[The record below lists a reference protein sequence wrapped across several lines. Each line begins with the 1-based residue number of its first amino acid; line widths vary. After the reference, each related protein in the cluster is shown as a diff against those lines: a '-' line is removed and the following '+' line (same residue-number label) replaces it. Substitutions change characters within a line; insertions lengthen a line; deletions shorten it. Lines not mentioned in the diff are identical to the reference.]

1 MKEENK
7 ISLNAL
13 SESIEEDDE
22 VIKST
27 PVEPEIFFDVMEE
40 ESIKPATKK
49 SRKKNRSVDSSSD
62 SSSVDASNSSSVG
75 ASATTQSSNQSP
87 NQSDNK
93 KFSETFVS
101 TDINDQLENY
111 LITVYNNPDSP
122 DYNDDI
128 KLENYVNELES
139 KLKAESE
146 TKKKVREQQV
156 KEQKIASVSSRSED
170 NIKTTLTKTS
180 DAWLEATLASY
191 SSLKN
196 KYEEELA
203 SFYKKYDGIFLFPVE
218 ARIELDNIRTKYP
231 LYIIFIDANV
241 VENKIKSFAKN
252 KTSFVLNNYTDKTL
266 DDRVKILKDELKT
279 FDYNVQLKDE
289 LLPLIKSRSKI
300 F

>member
-40 ESIKPATKK
+40 ESIKPASKK
-49 SRKKNRSVDSSSD
+49 SRKKNRSTDSSSD
-62 SSSVDASNSSSVG
+62 SSSIDESNSSTDSP
-75 ASATTQSSNQSP
+75 TQSP

-180 DAWLEATLASY
+180 DAWLEDTLASY

-252 KTSFVLNNYTDKTL
+252 KVSFVLNNYTDKTL

>member
-22 VIKST
+22 IIKST
-27 PVEPEIFFDVMEE
+27 PVEPEIFFDVTEE
-40 ESIKPATKK
+40 ESIKPASKK
-49 SRKKNRSVDSSSD
+49 SRKKNRSADSSSD
-62 SSSVDASNSSSVG
+62 SSTIDQSTDTQD
-75 ASATTQSSNQSP
+75 TTQSPTTQSN
-87 NQSDNK
+87 NK

-180 DAWLEATLASY
+180 NAWLEESLASY

-231 LYIIFIDANV
+231 LYIIFINAKV

>member
-27 PVEPEIFFDVMEE
+27 PVEPEIFFDIMEE
-40 ESIKPATKK
+40 ESIKPASKK
-49 SRKKNRSVDSSSD
+49 SRKKNRSTDSSRDSSSD
-62 SSSVDASNSSSVG
+62 SSSVD
-75 ASATTQSSNQSP
+75 QSP
-87 NQSDNK
+87 TQSDNK

-146 TKKKVREQQV
+146 TKKKVREQQI

-180 DAWLEATLASY
+180 DAWLEDTLASY

-252 KTSFVLNNYTDKTL
+252 KVSFVLNNYTDKPL

>member
-40 ESIKPATKK
+40 ESIKPANKK
-49 SRKKNRSVDSSSD
+49 SRKKNRSTDSSTID
-62 SSSVDASNSSSVG
+62 
-75 ASATTQSSNQSP
+75 QSP
-87 NQSDNK
+87 ATQDTAQSTTQSDNK

-170 NIKTTLTKTS
+170 NIKTTLTQTS
-180 DAWLEATLASY
+180 DAWLEDTLASY

-252 KTSFVLNNYTDKTL
+252 KVSFVLNNYTDKTL

>member
-27 PVEPEIFFDVMEE
+27 PTEPEIFFDVMEE
-40 ESIKPATKK
+40 ESIKSASKK
-49 SRKKNRSVDSSSD
+49 SRKKNRSTDSSSD
-62 SSSVDASNSSSVG
+62 SSSVDASTD
-75 ASATTQSSNQSP
+75 TTQSTTQSP

-180 DAWLEATLASY
+180 DAWLEDTLASY
-191 SSLKN
+191 KSLKN
-196 KYEEELA
+196 KYEEELS

-218 ARIELDNIRTKYP
+218 ARIELDNIKTRYP
-231 LYIIFIDANV
+231 LYIIAIDANV

-279 FDYNVQLKDE
+279 FDYNIEFKDE

>member
-40 ESIKPATKK
+40 ESIKPASKK
-49 SRKKNRSVDSSSD
+49 SRKKNRSTDSSSD
-62 SSSVDASNSSSVG
+62 SSSIDESNSSTDSP
-75 ASATTQSSNQSP
+75 TQSP

-180 DAWLEATLASY
+180 DAWLKDTLASY

-252 KTSFVLNNYTDKTL
+252 KVSFVLNNYTDKTL
-266 DDRVKILKDELKT
+266 DNRVKILKDELKT

>member
-40 ESIKPATKK
+40 ESIKPASKK

-62 SSSVDASNSSSVG
+62 SSRDSSSDSSSVD
-75 ASATTQSSNQSP
+75 QSP
-87 NQSDNK
+87 AQSDNK

-180 DAWLEATLASY
+180 DAWLEDTLASY

-252 KTSFVLNNYTDKTL
+252 KVSFVLNNYTDKTL

>member
-40 ESIKPATKK
+40 ESIKPASKK
-49 SRKKNRSVDSSSD
+49 SRKKNRSTDSSSD
-62 SSSVDASNSSSVG
+62 SSSIDESNSSTDSP
-75 ASATTQSSNQSP
+75 TQSP

-180 DAWLEATLASY
+180 DAWLEDTLASY

-252 KTSFVLNNYTDKTL
+252 KVSFVLNNYTDKTL
-266 DDRVKILKDELKT
+266 DNRVKILKDELKT

>member
-27 PVEPEIFFDVMEE
+27 PAEPEIFFDVMEE
-40 ESIKPATKK
+40 ESIKPANKK
-49 SRKKNRSVDSSSD
+49 SRKKNRSTDSSSD
-62 SSSVDASNSSSVG
+62 SSSIDQSTD
-75 ASATTQSSNQSP
+75 TTQSPNQSP

-180 DAWLEATLASY
+180 SEWLEDTLASY
-191 SSLKN
+191 KSLKN
-196 KYEEELA
+196 KYEEELS

-218 ARIELDNIRTKYP
+218 ARIELDNIKTRYP
-231 LYIIFIDANV
+231 LYIIAIDANV

-279 FDYNVQLKDE
+279 FDYNIEFKDE

>member
-27 PVEPEIFFDVMEE
+27 PAEPEIFFDVMEE
-40 ESIKPATKK
+40 ESIKPASKK
-49 SRKKNRSVDSSSD
+49 SRKKNRSVDSSTIDQSP
-62 SSSVDASNSSSVG
+62 
-75 ASATTQSSNQSP
+75 ATQDTAQSP

-180 DAWLEATLASY
+180 DAWLEETLASY

-252 KTSFVLNNYTDKTL
+252 KVSFVLNNYTDKTL
-266 DDRVKILKDELKT
+266 DNRVKILKDELKT

>member
-27 PVEPEIFFDVMEE
+27 PVEPEIFFDVTEE
-40 ESIKPATKK
+40 ESIKPASKK
-49 SRKKNRSVDSSSD
+49 SRKKNRSVDSSTID
-62 SSSVDASNSSSVG
+62 
-75 ASATTQSSNQSP
+75 QSP
-87 NQSDNK
+87 ATQDTAQSPTTQSDNK

-180 DAWLEATLASY
+180 DAWLEDKLASY
-191 SSLKN
+191 KSLKN
-196 KYEEELA
+196 KYEEELS

>member
-27 PVEPEIFFDVMEE
+27 PTEPEIFFDVMEE
-40 ESIKPATKK
+40 ESIKSASKK
-49 SRKKNRSVDSSSD
+49 SRKKNRSTDSSSD
-62 SSSVDASNSSSVG
+62 SSSIDQS
-75 ASATTQSSNQSP
+75 TTQSPDQSTNQSP
-87 NQSDNK
+87 TTQSDNK

-180 DAWLEATLASY
+180 DAWLEDTLASY
-191 SSLKN
+191 KSLKN
-196 KYEEELA
+196 KYEEELS

-218 ARIELDNIRTKYP
+218 ARIELDNIKTRYP
-231 LYIIFIDANV
+231 LYIIAIDANV

-279 FDYNVQLKDE
+279 FDYNIEFKDE

>member
-40 ESIKPATKK
+40 ESIKPASKK
-49 SRKKNRSVDSSSD
+49 SRKKNRSVDSSNSSSD
-62 SSSVDASNSSSVG
+62 SSSVDASNSSSVDQ
-75 ASATTQSSNQSP
+75 SANQSP

-180 DAWLEATLASY
+180 DAWLEDTLASY

-252 KTSFVLNNYTDKTL
+252 KTSIVLNNYTDKTL

>member
-40 ESIKPATKK
+40 ESIKPVNKK

-62 SSSVDASNSSSVG
+62 SSSVDASNSSSID
-75 ASATTQSSNQSP
+75 SSTAT
-87 NQSDNK
+87 QSDNK

-180 DAWLEATLASY
+180 DAWLEDTLASY
-191 SSLKN
+191 KSLKN
-196 KYEEELA
+196 KYEEELS

-218 ARIELDNIRTKYP
+218 ARIELDNIKTRYP
-231 LYIIFIDANV
+231 LYIIAIDANV
-241 VENKIKSFAKN
+241 IENKIKSFAKN

-279 FDYNVQLKDE
+279 FDYNVQFKDE

>member
-40 ESIKPATKK
+40 ESIKPANKK
-49 SRKKNRSVDSSSD
+49 SRKKTRSVDSSSD
-62 SSSVDASNSSSVG
+62 SSSVD
-75 ASATTQSSNQSP
+75 QSSNQSA

-180 DAWLEATLASY
+180 DAWLEDTLASY

>member
-40 ESIKPATKK
+40 ESIKPASKK

-62 SSSVDASNSSSVG
+62 SSRDSSSDSSSVD
-75 ASATTQSSNQSP
+75 QSP
-87 NQSDNK
+87 AQSDNK

-180 DAWLEATLASY
+180 DAWLEDTLASY

-252 KTSFVLNNYTDKTL
+252 KASFVLNNYTDKTL

>member
-27 PVEPEIFFDVMEE
+27 PAEPEIFFDVMEE
-40 ESIKPATKK
+40 ESIKPTSKK
-49 SRKKNRSVDSSSD
+49 SRKKNRSTDSSA
-62 SSSVDASNSSSVG
+62 SSSIDQSP
-75 ASATTQSSNQSP
+75 ATQDTTQSP

-180 DAWLEATLASY
+180 STWLEDTLASY
-191 SSLKN
+191 KSLKN

-252 KTSFVLNNYTDKTL
+252 KTSFVLNNYTDKPL

>member
-27 PVEPEIFFDVMEE
+27 AVEPEIFFDVMEE
-40 ESIKPATKK
+40 ESIKPANKK
-49 SRKKNRSVDSSSD
+49 SRKKNRSVDSSTD
-62 SSSVDASNSSSVG
+62 SSTID
-75 ASATTQSSNQSP
+75 QSP
-87 NQSDNK
+87 NQSTTQSDNK

-180 DAWLEATLASY
+180 SSWFEATLASY
-191 SSLKN
+191 KSLKN
-196 KYEEELA
+196 KYEEELS

-218 ARIELDNIRTKYP
+218 ARIELDNIKTRYP
-231 LYIIFIDANV
+231 LYIIAIDANV

-252 KTSFVLNNYTDKTL
+252 KVSFVLNNYTDKTL

-279 FDYNVQLKDE
+279 FDYNIEFKDE

>member
-40 ESIKPATKK
+40 ESIKPASKK
-49 SRKKNRSVDSSSD
+49 SRKKNRSTDSSSID
-62 SSSVDASNSSSVG
+62 QSP
-75 ASATTQSSNQSP
+75 ATQDTIQSP

-180 DAWLEATLASY
+180 DAWLEDTLASY

-231 LYIIFIDANV
+231 LYIIFINANV

-252 KTSFVLNNYTDKTL
+252 KVSFVLNNYTDKTL

>member
-40 ESIKPATKK
+40 ESIKPASKK
-49 SRKKNRSVDSSSD
+49 SRKKTRSTDSSSD
-62 SSSVDASNSSSVG
+62 SSSGSS
-75 ASATTQSSNQSP
+75 TIDQSP

-180 DAWLEATLASY
+180 DAWLEDTLASY
-191 SSLKN
+191 KSLKN

-218 ARIELDNIRTKYP
+218 ARIELDNIKTRYP
-231 LYIIFIDANV
+231 LYIISIDANV
-241 VENKIKSFAKN
+241 VENKIKSFVKN
-252 KTSFVLNNYTDKTL
+252 KVSFVLNNYTDKTL

>member
-27 PVEPEIFFDVMEE
+27 PAEPEIFFDVTEE
-40 ESIKPATKK
+40 ESIKPASKK
-49 SRKKNRSVDSSSD
+49 SRKKNRSTDSSSD
-62 SSSVDASNSSSVG
+62 SSSIDASNSS
-75 ASATTQSSNQSP
+75 TDSSTQSP

-180 DAWLEATLASY
+180 DAWLEETLASY

-218 ARIELDNIRTKYP
+218 ARIELDNIKTRYP
-231 LYIIFIDANV
+231 LYIIAIDANV

-266 DDRVKILKDELKT
+266 DNRVKILKDELKT
-279 FDYNVQLKDE
+279 FDYNIEFKDE

>member
-40 ESIKPATKK
+40 ESIKPASKK
-49 SRKKNRSVDSSSD
+49 SRKKNRSVDSSTID
-62 SSSVDASNSSSVG
+62 QPTDTQD
-75 ASATTQSSNQSP
+75 TT
-87 NQSDNK
+87 QSDNK

-180 DAWLEATLASY
+180 DAWLEDTLASY

-196 KYEEELA
+196 KYEEELS

-252 KTSFVLNNYTDKTL
+252 KASFVLNNYTDKTL

>member
-22 VIKST
+22 IIKST

-40 ESIKPATKK
+40 ESIKPANKK

-62 SSSVDASNSSSVG
+62 SSSIGASNSSIDS
-75 ASATTQSSNQSP
+75 STQSPNQST

-180 DAWLEATLASY
+180 NAWLEDTLASY

-266 DDRVKILKDELKT
+266 DERVKILKDELKT

>member
-180 DAWLEATLASY
+180 DAWFEATLASY

>member
-40 ESIKPATKK
+40 ESIKPLNKK
-49 SRKKNRSVDSSSD
+49 SRKKTRSTDSSSID
-62 SSSVDASNSSSVG
+62 QSTDTQD
-75 ASATTQSSNQSP
+75 TTQST

-180 DAWLEATLASY
+180 NAWLEATLASY

-252 KTSFVLNNYTDKTL
+252 KISFVLNNYTDKTL

>member
-40 ESIKPATKK
+40 ESIKPASKK
-49 SRKKNRSVDSSSD
+49 SRKKNRSTDSSSID
-62 SSSVDASNSSSVG
+62 QSPATQD
-75 ASATTQSSNQSP
+75 TTQSP
-87 NQSDNK
+87 TQSDNK

-180 DAWLEATLASY
+180 DAWLEDTLASY

>member
-40 ESIKPATKK
+40 ESIKPASKK
-49 SRKKNRSVDSSSD
+49 SRKKNRSTDSSSID
-62 SSSVDASNSSSVG
+62 QSPATQD
-75 ASATTQSSNQSP
+75 TTQSP
-87 NQSDNK
+87 TQSDNK

-180 DAWLEATLASY
+180 DAWLEDTLASY

-252 KTSFVLNNYTDKTL
+252 KVSFVLNNYTDKTL

>member
-40 ESIKPATKK
+40 ESIKPASKK
-49 SRKKNRSVDSSSD
+49 SRKKNRSTDSSSID
-62 SSSVDASNSSSVG
+62 QSPATQD
-75 ASATTQSSNQSP
+75 TTQSP
-87 NQSDNK
+87 TQSDNK

-180 DAWLEATLASY
+180 DAWLKDTLASY

-196 KYEEELA
+196 KYEEELS

-231 LYIIFIDANV
+231 LYIIFINANV

-252 KTSFVLNNYTDKTL
+252 KVSFVLNNYTDKTL
-266 DDRVKILKDELKT
+266 DNRVKILKDELKT

>member
-27 PVEPEIFFDVMEE
+27 PAEPEIFFDVMEE
-40 ESIKPATKK
+40 ESIKPASKK
-49 SRKKNRSVDSSSD
+49 SRKKNRSVDSSTIDQSP
-62 SSSVDASNSSSVG
+62 
-75 ASATTQSSNQSP
+75 ATQDTAQSP

-180 DAWLEATLASY
+180 DAWLEETLASY

-266 DDRVKILKDELKT
+266 DNRVKILKDELKT

>member
-27 PVEPEIFFDVMEE
+27 PSEPEIFFDVMEE
-40 ESIKPATKK
+40 ESIKPANKK
-49 SRKKNRSVDSSSD
+49 SRKKTRSVDSSSD
-62 SSSVDASNSSSVG
+62 SSSIDASTDT
-75 ASATTQSSNQSP
+75 AQSSTTQSP

-180 DAWLEATLASY
+180 DAWLEDTLASY

-196 KYEEELA
+196 KYEEELS

-218 ARIELDNIRTKYP
+218 ARIELDNIKTRYP
-231 LYIIFIDANV
+231 LYIIAIDANV

-252 KTSFVLNNYTDKTL
+252 KVSFVLNNYTDKTL
-266 DDRVKILKDELKT
+266 DDRVKILKDKLKT
-279 FDYNVQLKDE
+279 FDYNIEFKDE

>member
-40 ESIKPATKK
+40 ESIKPANKK
-49 SRKKNRSVDSSSD
+49 SRKKNRSTDSSTID
-62 SSSVDASNSSSVG
+62 
-75 ASATTQSSNQSP
+75 QSP
-87 NQSDNK
+87 ATQDTAQSTTQSDNK

-180 DAWLEATLASY
+180 DAWLEDTLASY

-252 KTSFVLNNYTDKTL
+252 KVSFVLNNYTDKTL

>member
-40 ESIKPATKK
+40 ESIKPANKK
-49 SRKKNRSVDSSSD
+49 SRKKNRSTDSSTIDQSTD
-62 SSSVDASNSSSVG
+62 
-75 ASATTQSSNQSP
+75 TTQSPDTQSSTT
-87 NQSDNK
+87 QSDNK

-180 DAWLEATLASY
+180 DAWLEDTLASY
-191 SSLKN
+191 KSLKN

-231 LYIIFIDANV
+231 LYIIFIDANI

-252 KTSFVLNNYTDKTL
+252 KVSFVLNNYTDKPL

>member
-40 ESIKPATKK
+40 ESIKPASKK
-49 SRKKNRSVDSSSD
+49 SRKKNRSTDSSSID
-62 SSSVDASNSSSVG
+62 QSPATQD
-75 ASATTQSSNQSP
+75 TTQSP
-87 NQSDNK
+87 TQSDNK

-180 DAWLEATLASY
+180 DAWLKDTLASY

-231 LYIIFIDANV
+231 LYIIFINANV

-252 KTSFVLNNYTDKTL
+252 KVSFVLNNYTDKTL

>member
-40 ESIKPATKK
+40 ESIKPASKK
-49 SRKKNRSVDSSSD
+49 SRKKNRSTDSSSID
-62 SSSVDASNSSSVG
+62 QSPATQD
-75 ASATTQSSNQSP
+75 TTQSP
-87 NQSDNK
+87 TQSDNK

-180 DAWLEATLASY
+180 DAWLKDTLASY

-252 KTSFVLNNYTDKTL
+252 KVSFVLNNYTDKTL

>member
-40 ESIKPATKK
+40 ESIKPASKK
-49 SRKKNRSVDSSSD
+49 SRKKNRSTDSSSD
-62 SSSVDASNSSSVG
+62 SSSIDESNSSTDSP
-75 ASATTQSSNQSP
+75 TQSP
-87 NQSDNK
+87 TQSDNK

-180 DAWLEATLASY
+180 DAWLEDTLASY

-266 DDRVKILKDELKT
+266 DNRVKILKDELKT

>member
-22 VIKST
+22 VIKSA

-40 ESIKPATKK
+40 ESIKPANKK
-49 SRKKNRSVDSSSD
+49 SRKKTRSVDSSSD
-62 SSSVDASNSSSVG
+62 SSSIDASNSSTQS
-75 ASATTQSSNQSP
+75 STTQSPDQP
-87 NQSDNK
+87 TTQSDNK

-180 DAWLEATLASY
+180 DAWLEDTLASY

-218 ARIELDNIRTKYP
+218 ARIELDNIKTRYP
-231 LYIIFIDANV
+231 LYIIAIDANV

-266 DDRVKILKDELKT
+266 DDRVEILKDKLKT
-279 FDYNVQLKDE
+279 FDYNIEFKDE

>member
-40 ESIKPATKK
+40 ESIKPASKK

-62 SSSVDASNSSSVG
+62 SSRDSSSDSSSVD
-75 ASATTQSSNQSP
+75 QSP
-87 NQSDNK
+87 TQSDNK

-180 DAWLEATLASY
+180 DAWLEDTLASY

-252 KTSFVLNNYTDKTL
+252 KVSFVLNNYTDKTL

>member
-27 PVEPEIFFDVMEE
+27 PVEPEIFFDVTEE
-40 ESIKPATKK
+40 ESIKPANKK
-49 SRKKNRSVDSSSD
+49 SRKKNRSVDSSTI
-62 SSSVDASNSSSVG
+62 DAS
-75 ASATTQSSNQSP
+75 TDTQSPTQFP
-87 NQSDNK
+87 TQSDNK

-180 DAWLEATLASY
+180 DAWLEDTLASY

-196 KYEEELA
+196 KYEEELS

-252 KTSFVLNNYTDKTL
+252 KVSFVLNNYTDKTL